1 MDRAHG
7 FIAIDSGIVTAMFT
21 LFTWQM
27 ESGETSAVWV
37 GLMTAYNNT
46 EGSMSCRGR
55 DDDEGI
61 KAVGLMVV
69 VMCYSGATVM
79 EAWAAEAMLVEERMT
94 GERGRDLFPPYH
106 ALHPSAAPYPSM

>member
-46 EGSMSCRGR
+46 EGSMSC
-55 DDDEGI
+55 
-61 KAVGLMVV
+61 
-69 VMCYSGATVM
+69 
-79 EAWAAEAMLVEERMT
+79 
-94 GERGRDLFPPYH
+94 
-106 ALHPSAAPYPSM
+106 